1 VTAAGASK
9 AFSATNE
16 LVVGVDGKR
25 WIDISALADPQL
37 LPDRPLTAKDAA
49 GSITVSVD
57 GGPEQNWASARWI
70 APDSEMF
77 LVNDSEEFWRYNAP
91 ALSVGQGK
99 HVLQVK
105 ANSAFARLEAVA
117 VRRSPEPAL
126 EATLRPAPEEVHGQ
140 VPLISYQGVF
150 YDQEPAR
157 FTLRV
162 TNRGTAPMAA
172 RLAWTLCNYMGETVQ
187 TGRGALELATG
198 QTRDQSIAPATKDT
212 GRYTLTAVIDTPDGQ
227 VTQQARFLKLPRLE
241 HPRMFWR
248 KEEAAAIQ
256 ARVAQYP
263 NLFRRYSD
271 WLERMS
277 QKTGR
282 FPEQFMPP
290 GMTAKELE
298 ALAPETMPKD
308 AVHDACA
315 WRMYELGWRML
326 AAEFATLFLKP
337 DSEKL
342 RAKVEVLRNAEKTDS
357 YVQYHHHGPFFPG
370 AEASLVD
377 LAPDEQR
384 ANLKLYKQFAA
395 AAGDANTMPWTL
407 VTLEEPLTPEKRAL
421 IYKIMTLENNAE
433 QYFETHRGSRGGVWW
448 SDPYTGCYCPIAG
461 YMLTFLYLHN
471 IFGEPRMFEKP
482 LFTGYLTFQ
491 RYADPFQDIQKL
503 QPDRRGPNGEPWRW
517 ILSTLSRHPLEKGNY
532 EWDEWVA
539 KMNGPI
545 VGDEQAT
552 VDKLMALDKMQFT
565 GPLQGGVNW
574 FTSGV
579 AVPVALALGWYDP
592 AAPKVTNKDIP
603 PTAVFDME
611 GWAMMRSGWDAKA
624 TEVTFASGVRE
635 QTTRHKP
642 NHFTVIKSGSYLI
655 GTPALLGDDGNM
667 VAAWANSVVVNN
679 GWQQQWATNL
689 TQPRDGEHL
698 VINRFSPAGFTYIG
712 RNQKAFGYKP
722 AEQGWGGGLDLH
734 GHTHTLFMRE
744 GRLLAYQTWPQLDY
758 VAGDASNAW
767 PVDEVS
773 QIDRQLVFVKPDFIV
788 VYDRVKLGP
797 AGTKSAWVAATGPTV
812 TANNST
818 FMVQSGSE
826 HLTGR
831 ALLPEHAVITTP
843 PPMDLGWVWKGQK
856 VLMISPA
863 DQGKQAEY
871 LVVMRVGHGTEPL
884 PAMELIGDDKTAGV
898 KMKVDGTAVEVRF
911 NRAGTVGGTVAM
923 SANGRSDRYELC
935 EAIVDSYANW
945 RSDSRYEKWVKDAR
959 FGFVI
964 PQADRR

>member
-1 VTAAGASK
+1 
-9 AFSATNE
+9 
-16 LVVGVDGKR
+16 
-25 WIDISALADPQL
+25 
-37 LPDRPLTAKDAA
+37 
-49 GSITVSVD
+49 
-57 GGPEQNWASARWI
+57 
-70 APDSEMF
+70 
-77 LVNDSEEFWRYNAP
+77 
-91 ALSVGQGK
+91 
-99 HVLQVK
+99 
-105 ANSAFARLEAVA
+105 
-117 VRRSPEPAL
+117 
-126 EATLRPAPEEVHGQ
+126 
-140 VPLISYQGVF
+140 

-157 FTLRV
+157 FTLRA
-162 TNRGTAPMAA
+162 TNRGATPMDA
-172 RLAWTLCNYMGETVQ
+172 RLTWTLRNYMGEAVQ
-187 TGRGALELATG
+187 AGGGALKLAAG
-198 QTRDQSIAPATKDT
+198 QALDTPIAPATKDT
-212 GRYTLTAVIDTPDGQ
+212 GRCTLAVIIDTPDGQ
-227 VTQQARFLKLPRLE
+227 VTKQARFLKLPKLE

-248 KEEAAAIQ
+248 KEDAAAIR
-256 ARVAQYP
+256 ARIAQYP
-263 NLFRRYSD
+263 TLFRRYGD

-282 FPEQFMPP
+282 FPDQFMPP
-290 GMTAKELE
+290 GMTATELE
-298 ALAPETMPKD
+298 AIAPETMPKEQ
-308 AVHDACA
+308 VHDTCA

-326 AAEFATLFLKP
+326 AAEFVTLFLKP
-337 DSEKL
+337 DSETL
-342 RAKVEVLRNAEKTDS
+342 RAKVEALRNAEKTDG

-370 AEASLVD
+370 AETSLVD

-407 VTLEEPLTPEKRAL
+407 AALEEPLTPEKRAL
-421 IYKIMTLENNAE
+421 IYKIMTLESNAE

-448 SDPYTGCYCPIAG
+448 SNPYTGCYCPIAG

-482 LFTGYLTFQ
+482 LFAGYLTFQ

-532 EWDEWVA
+532 EWDEWIA

-545 VGDEQAT
+545 AGDERAA

-592 AAPKVTNKDIP
+592 AAPKVTNQEIP

-635 QTTRHKP
+635 HTTRHKP
-642 NHFTVIKSGSYLI
+642 NHFTIIKGGNYLI
-655 GTPALLGDDGNM
+655 GTPALLDDDGNM
-667 VAAWANSVVVNN
+667 VAAWANSVVVNDD
-679 GWQQQWATNL
+679 WQQQWATNL

-712 RNQKAFGYKP
+712 RNQKMFGYKP

-734 GHTHTLFMRE
+734 GHTETLFMKE

-767 PVDEVS
+767 PVDDVS
-773 QIDRQLVFVKPDFIV
+773 QIDRQLVFLKPDFIV

-797 AGTKSAWVAATGPTV
+797 AGAKSAWVAATGPSI
-812 TANNST
+812 TASGDT
-818 FMVQSGSE
+818 FVVKSGSE

-863 DQGKQAEY
+863 DQSKQAEY
-871 LVVMRVGHGTEPL
+871 LVVMRAGHGTEPL
-884 PAMELIGDDKTAGV
+884 PEMELIRDDTAAGV
-898 KMKVDGTAVEVRF
+898 KMKVDGKAVEIQF
-911 NRAGTVGGTVAM
+911 NRAGTVGGTVAV
-923 SANGRSDRYELC
+923 SANGRSDRYELR

-945 RSDSRYEKWVKDAR
+945 RSDPRYEKWVTEAR